1 MKNMKCKEQE
11 VVEMEIG
18 VKQKNVVRMILQQ
31 LTQKSI
37 DQLNMNKQAELKKI
51 LFVYEEDDS
60 CNRNWDLF
68 NFPEDKQAIA
78 VQNTR
83 KFWSELQ

>member
-1 MKNMKCKEQE
+1 
-11 VVEMEIG
+11 
-18 VKQKNVVRMILQQ
+18 
-31 LTQKSI
+31 
-37 DQLNMNKQAELKKI
+37 MNKQAELKKI

>member
-1 MKNMKCKEQE
+1 MKCKEQE

-37 DQLNMNKQAELKKI
+37 D
-51 LFVYEEDDS
+51 
-60 CNRNWDLF
+60 
-68 NFPEDKQAIA
+68 
-78 VQNTR
+78 
-83 KFWSELQ
+83 